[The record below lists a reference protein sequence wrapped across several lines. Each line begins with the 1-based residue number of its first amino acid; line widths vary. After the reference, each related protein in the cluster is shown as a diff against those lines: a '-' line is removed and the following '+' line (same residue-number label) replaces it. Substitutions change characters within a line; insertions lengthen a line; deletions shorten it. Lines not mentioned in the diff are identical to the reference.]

1 MAQATQ
7 TNPEPQ
13 PTPRR
18 LHVAWRCVISVV
30 VLLHLTAVFIP
41 PFTFATRSGPSPD
54 LVSPLAIRVMNV
66 FRIYIDAAFLNHGY
80 AFFAPD
86 PGPSH
91 LIKYRLEFDD
101 GRPPLEET
109 FPDLKRHWPRLLYHR
124 HFMLSEQLNGEFAPQ
139 VMPADLPE
147 DQVEN
152 WKRAL
157 ESYVAKWNS
166 FEQHLLHKHGA
177 QRIRMVRVQHRLP
190 AWLGVRDEGMK
201 LDDQSLYRELAKEV
215 DARDVP

>member
-1 MAQATQ
+1 MANSTKA
-7 TNPEPQ
+7 EPLPQ
-13 PTPRR
+13 STPRS
-18 LHVAWRCVISVV
+18 LHVGWRCVISVL

-54 LVSPLAIRVMNV
+54 LVSPLAIRVMGY

-101 GRPPLEET
+101 GRLPINAT
-109 FPDLKRHWPRLLYHR
+109 FPDLKRHRPRLLYHR
-124 HFMLSEQLNGEFAPQ
+124 HFMLSEQLNGEWAPP
-139 VMPADLPE
+139 VMPPDLPA

-152 WKRAL
+152 WKQAL
-157 ESYVAKWNS
+157 ESYDAKWNS
-166 FEQHLLHKHGA
+166 FEQHLLHKYGA
-177 QRIRMVRVQHRLP
+177 QRITMVRIQHRLP
-190 AWLGVRDEGMK
+190 AWLEVRDRNQR
-201 LDDQSLYRELAKEV
+201 LDDPSLFREIPKEV